1 MAFVEQA
8 HVNDIG
14 TVFRV
19 TVYDTTSTGGTT
31 VADISLAT
39 TKQFTFKRPDGTT
52 FDRTAVFTPVSEG
65 GAGSPGTDGNIQ
77 YLSVDGDLMLLER
90 GIYRL
95 TWLRPPVTG
104 KQTLAISKYMKIYKV
119 GDICLGK

>member
-14 TVFRV
+14 TIFRV

-31 VADISLAT
+31 VADISTAT

-52 FDRTAVFTPVSEG
+52 FDKVSVFTSD
-65 GAGSPGTDGNIQ
+65 GSDGNIQ
-77 YLSVDGDLMLLER
+77 FLSVDGDLNVA
-90 GIYRL
+90 G
-95 TWLRPPVTG
+95 TWHLQAYVVTPAG
-104 KQTLAISKYMKIYKV
+104 NWKTDV
-119 GDICLGK
+119 GHFRVYENL

>member
-31 VADISLAT
+31 VADISTAT

-52 FDRTAVFTPVSEG
+52 FDRTAVFTA
-65 GAGSPGTDGNIQ
+65 AGSDGNIQ
-77 YLSVDGDLMLLER
+77 YLSVDGDLNVA
-90 GIYRL
+90 G
-95 TWLRPPVTG
+95 TWHLQAYVVTPAG
-104 KQTLAISKYMKIYKV
+104 NWNTSVGHFKV
-119 GDICLGK
+119 YENL

>member
-14 TVFRV
+14 TIFRV

-31 VADISLAT
+31 VANISTAS

-52 FDRTAVFTPVSEG
+52 FDRAAVFTSD
-65 GAGSPGTDGNIQ
+65 GSDGNIQ
-77 YLSVDGDLMLLER
+77 YLSVDGDLNVA
-90 GIYRL
+90 G
-95 TWLRPPVTG
+95 TWHLQAYVVTSAG
-104 KQTLAISKYMKIYKV
+104 NWRTDVGHFKV
-119 GDICLGK
+119 SENL

>member
-31 VADISLAT
+31 VADISTAT

-52 FDRTAVFTPVSEG
+52 FDRTAVFTA
-65 GAGSPGTDGNIQ
+65 AGSDGNIQ
-77 YLSVDGDLMLLER
+77 YLSVDGDLNVA
-90 GIYRL
+90 G
-95 TWLRPPVTG
+95 TWHLQAYVATPAGNWNTG
-104 KQTLAISKYMKIYKV
+104 V
-119 GDICLGK
+119 GHFRVYENL

>member
-14 TVFRV
+14 TIFRV

-31 VADISLAT
+31 VADISTAT

-52 FDRTAVFTPVSEG
+52 FDRVAVFTSD
-65 GAGSPGTDGNIQ
+65 GSDGNIQ
-77 YLSVDGDLMLLER
+77 YLSVDGDLDIA
-90 GIYRL
+90 G
-95 TWLRPPVTG
+95 TWHLQAYVATPAGNWKTDVG
-104 KQTLAISKYMKIYKV
+104 HFKV
-119 GDICLGK
+119 YENL